1 MWNCRGL
8 YWSRIGKKRAA
19 AAAPVA
25 AGLVLGVA
33 CGMKHQ
39 VFITLVAGLLLV
51 AGSVAA
57 QTQEAKLQEPAKSPS
72 YMPEG
77 GFVPNAATAKRI
89 AEAVWLPIYGKSVL
103 NEKPFKARLTNE
115 GVWVVEGSLPK
126 DMLGGVAYIEISRR
140 DGRILEVTH
149 GK

>member
-1 MWNCRGL
+1 
-8 YWSRIGKKRAA
+8 
-19 AAAPVA
+19 
-25 AGLVLGVA
+25 
-33 CGMKHQ
+33 MKHQ
-39 VFITLVAGLLLV
+39 IFIPLVAGLLLAV
-51 AGSVAA
+51 GGVAA
-57 QTQEAKLQEPAKSPS
+57 QTQGARLQEPTSSPS

-89 AEAVWLPIYGKSVL
+89 AEAIWLPIYGKSVL
-103 NEKPFKARLTNE
+103 NERPFKARLTSK

>member
-1 MWNCRGL
+1 M
-8 YWSRIGKKRAA
+8 
-19 AAAPVA
+19 
-25 AGLVLGVA
+25 
-33 CGMKHQ
+33 
-39 VFITLVAGLLLV
+39 
-51 AGSVAA
+51 
-57 QTQEAKLQEPAKSPS
+57 
-72 YMPEG
+72 
-77 GFVPNAATAKRI
+77 PNAATAKRI